1 MANCIIFAGVNGAG
15 KTTLYKTMI
24 LKDDLGKRINT
35 DEIVMEIGDWRNNQD
50 QMRAGRIALNMRK
63 ECVDKMISFNQETTL
78 TGKRILK
85 AIEEIKEKG
94 YTIYLY
100 YIGLNSPEIAKE
112 RIKNRVLNGGH
123 DIPEEVVEKRY
134 YETLENLKK
143 VVPLADYVRI
153 YDNSKNYKLCYYKN
167 KTWDIVL
174 YQDLPKWL
182 AVSYTH
188 LTLPTNSRV

>member
-63 ECVDKMISFNQETTL
+63 ECLEKMISFNQETTL

-123 DIPEEVVEKRY
+123 DIPKEVVEKRY

-153 YDNSKNYKLCYYKN
+153 YDNSKNYKLYYYKN

-174 YQDLPKWL
+174 SQDLPKWL
-182 AVSYTH
+182 DGII
-188 LTLPTNSRV
+188 

>member
-24 LKDDLGKRINT
+24 LKDDLGKRINS

-85 AIEEIKEKG
+85 AIEEIKK
-94 YTIYLY
+94 
-100 YIGLNSPEIAKE
+100 
-112 RIKNRVLNGGH
+112 R
-123 DIPEEVVEKRY
+123 DIQS
-134 YETLENLKK
+134 
-143 VVPLADYVRI
+143 I
-153 YDNSKNYKLCYYKN
+153 F
-167 KTWDIVL
+167 II
-174 YQDLPKWL
+174 
-182 AVSYTH
+182 
-188 LTLPTNSRV
+188 

>member
-1 MANCIIFAGVNGAG
+1 MANCVIFAGVNGAG
-15 KTTLYKTMI
+15 KTTLYKIMT
-24 LKDDLGKRINT
+24 LSENLGRRINT

-100 YIGLNSPEIAKE
+100 YIGVDSPAIAKE
-112 RIKNRVLNGGH
+112 RIKNRVLKGGH
-123 DIPEEVVEKRY
+123 NIPEEVVEKRY
-134 YETLENLKK
+134 HETLENLKK
-143 VVPLADYVRI
+143 VLPLADYVRI
-153 YDNSKNYKLCYYKN
+153 YDNSKNYKLCYYRNKIWN
-167 KTWDIVL
+167 KTFS
-174 YQDLPKWL
+174 QDLPKWL
-182 AVSYTH
+182 EGII
-188 LTLPTNSRV
+188 

>member
-1 MANCIIFAGVNGAG
+1 MANCVIFAGVNGAG
-15 KTTLYKTMI
+15 KTTLYKI
-24 LKDDLGKRINT
+24 ISLSEDFGRRINT

-100 YIGLNSPEIAKE
+100 YIGVDSPAIAKE
-112 RIKNRVLNGGH
+112 RIKNRVLKGGH
-123 DIPEEVVEKRY
+123 NIPEEVVEKRY

-143 VVPLADYVRI
+143 VLPLADYVRI
-153 YDNSKNYKLCYYKN
+153 YDLSL
-167 KTWDIVL
+167 I
-174 YQDLPKWL
+174 
-182 AVSYTH
+182 H
-188 LTLPTNSRV
+188 I